1 MAEPRHPASEEAPR
15 VAHRSANPE
24 ISATRLRERG
34 AELHVR
40 HRGEHGHDE
49 VQAERQDER
58 RTRDPEAGPDEQ
70 KDRRPDRRAEPDHR
84 DFQEPEVP
92 AKFDLDL
99 AALCHRVAAEWESLI
114 SPSNSSRDALFAET
128 AGNGPV
134 PSYTGGTGAIRGL
147 RRPKILRSWI
157 HLRRAGRPPHRR
169 LRELV
174 QM

>member
-1 MAEPRHPASEEAPR
+1 MECRGSSSGRGRCQSESVDVERRDDAMAKPRHPASEEAPR
-15 VAHRSANPE
+15 VAHRSADPE
-24 ISATRLRERG
+24 ISAPGLRERG

-58 RTRDPEAGPDEQ
+58 GTRDREAGPDEQ

-114 SPSNSSRDALFAET
+114 SPWWVRRWLSNT
-128 AGNGPV
+128 
-134 PSYTGGTGAIRGL
+134 
-147 RRPKILRSWI
+147 
-157 HLRRAGRPPHRR
+157 
-169 LRELV
+169 
-174 QM
+174 